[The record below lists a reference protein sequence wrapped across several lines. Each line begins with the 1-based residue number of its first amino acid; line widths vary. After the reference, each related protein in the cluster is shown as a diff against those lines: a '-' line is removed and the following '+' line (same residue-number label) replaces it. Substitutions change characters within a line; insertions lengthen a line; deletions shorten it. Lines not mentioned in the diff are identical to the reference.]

1 MQTFFDNIN
10 TKVVDD
16 LKVSIKDGSFLS
28 IASACFSIYAFEELK
43 AQLKDIEE
51 LRFIFTA
58 PSFVND
64 RETKQRREFY
74 IPRLDRERTLYGSEF
89 EVKLRNQM
97 TQKAIYAKFELKL
110 VQRDHFDEDI
120 SKMAIVNAISPTTI
134 PALQKGTD
142 VECNVADNF
151 EQIFNAYSKDTIRRI
166 L

>member
-1 MQTFFDNIN
+1 MLGLPKTTEI
-10 TKVVDD
+10 
-16 LKVSIKDGSFLS
+16 S
-28 IASACFSIYAFEELK
+28 K
-43 AQLKDIEE
+43 ALPK
-51 LRFIFTA
+51 
-58 PSFVND
+58 
-64 RETKQRREFY
+64 
-74 IPRLDRERTLYGSEF
+74 
-89 EVKLRNQM
+89 
-97 TQKAIYAKFELKL
+97 KAIYAKFELKP